1 MNAVPVLYSTEKTL
15 LQEKLVHE
23 HWVFPP
29 CNFHWLI
36 AELDAEKKLA
46 FGWAFL
52 NDEQCAEWGYISISE
67 IEGVGAFKEAGFS
80 PKKAGLAIKEILEVR
95 K

>member
-1 MNAVPVLYSTEKTL
+1 MSVPTLYSTEAVPL
-15 LQEKLVHE
+15 ADKLAYE

-36 AELDAEKKLA
+36 AEVNAEEKLA

-52 NDEQCAEWGYISISE
+52 NDEQNAEWGYISLAELES
-67 IEGVGAFKEAGFS
+67 VGAFKETDFM
-80 PKKAGLAIKEILEVR
+80 PKKAGQAIKEILEV
-95 K
+95 KK

>member
-1 MNAVPVLYSTEKTL
+1 MSVPALYATEEIP

-36 AELDAEKKLA
+36 AEVNLKEKLA

-52 NDEQCAEWGYISISE
+52 NDKQNAEWGYISLAELES
-67 IEGVGAFKEAGFS
+67 VGAFKDTGFT
-80 PKKAGLAIKEILEVR
+80 PKKAGQAIKEILEV
-95 K
+95 KK

>member
-1 MNAVPVLYSTEKTL
+1 MSVPALYATEEVP

-36 AELDAEKKLA
+36 AEVNAEEKLA

-52 NDEQCAEWGYISISE
+52 NDEQNAEWGYISLAELES
-67 IEGVGAFKEAGFS
+67 VGAFKDTGFK
-80 PKKAGLAIKEILEVR
+80 PQKAGQAIKEILEV
-95 K
+95 KK

>member
-1 MNAVPVLYSTEKTL
+1 MSVPVLYATEETPLEK
-15 LQEKLVHE
+15 KLVYE
-23 HWVFPP
+23 HWVFPQ

-52 NDEQCAEWGYISISE
+52 NDEQNAEWGYISLAELES
-67 IEGVGAFKEAGFS
+67 VGAFRDTGFK
-80 PKKAGLAIKEILEVR
+80 PKKAGQVIKEILKVKR
-95 K
+95 